1 MIKHKRLLAV
11 LICTVILSG
20 CGASN
25 SKKNDSEVS
34 TGVPP
39 APSTSEKLQDNKT
52 AIAPPN
58 LDSVVGIKE
67 YLIGE
72 WVFNNGY
79 LSDVSCKMSI
89 DENLNV
95 NLSFYDEY
103 ANQAEGDYTGQ
114 IKLDRIY
121 ANVKEAPDMLRI
133 ELQGAEYSRGDFFFL
148 HRTIYDEKR
157 VMSWFFADGDNCVFS
172 ILGPDGYEDVPNEI
186 AFEKVSGEKSSLRP
200 RKNDEFYAIFW
211 GIGPK
216 RESIWIDDARWT
228 PPEEEDYATPYAS
241 EMTFYENDVA
251 ESVLYNIATDQVSD
265 ILGDDLFPGSIYFVK
280 TDKQGNII
288 KFISAEYKRYLE
300 SGSDDPAIGDLIF
313 EILKEADGVQEY
325 LDMGMTMLF
334 SGETSMIDG
343 EEFYLV
349 ALGTDHEE
357 NFVQEVHYAVNTN
370 TGEVYLDD
378 IINDI
383 WVKVK

>member
-1 MIKHKRLLAV
+1 MKYKGLLAILV
-11 LICTVILSG
+11 CIMILSG

-25 SKKNDSEVS
+25 GKKEDPEVGTDLPPTLS
-34 TGVPP
+34 T
-39 APSTSEKLQDNKT
+39 TEKLQDNKT
-52 AIAPPN
+52 SIAPPN

-79 LSDVSCKMSI
+79 VSDVSCKMSI

-103 ANQAEGDYTGQ
+103 ANQAKGDYTGQ
-114 IKLDRIY
+114 IKLDRLY

-133 ELQGAEYSRGDFFFL
+133 ELQGAEYSGGDFFFL
-148 HRTIYDEKR
+148 HRTIYDGKR

-186 AFEKVSGEKSSLRP
+186 AFEKVSGEKSRLHP
-200 RKNDEFYAIFW
+200 RKNDEFYAVFW
-211 GIGPK
+211 GTGPK
-216 RESIWIDDARWT
+216 RQSLWLDDARWT
-228 PPEEEDYATPYAS
+228 PPEEDNFATVYPS
-241 EMTFYENDVA
+241 EMTFYENDVV
-251 ESVLYNIATDQVSD
+251 ESVLYNIAIDQVSD
-265 ILGDDLFPGSIYFVK
+265 ILGDDLFPGSVYFVK
-280 TDKQGNII
+280 TDDKGNII
-288 KFISAEYKRYLE
+288 NFIGAEHKRYLE
-300 SGSDDPAIGDLIF
+300 SGSNDPEIGDLIF
-313 EILKEADGVQEY
+313 EILKEADEVQEY

-349 ALGTDHEE
+349 ALGTGHEE
-357 NFVQEVHYAVNTN
+357 HFVQEVHYAVNAT